1 MLRRRHVLLL
11 AALALASPARG
22 AAPPVREVTLANGLV
37 VLLAPDSLAATADV
51 ALWVHAGTR
60 WEATARS
67 GATHL
72 LERIAIEGS
81 WSAPVGRALG
91 DTRDAGGAHSTYTTA
106 DVTSVF
112 ETAPPEALVSALRI
126 HAGLLMGPTLT
137 ADQVAK
143 EKRGANDSIARR
155 GDGGLIGRALQRL
168 YSELFGSHPYALQ
181 VTGDQKQRDAIAAAA
196 LQSWGAEHFSPSNAM
211 LTVVGR
217 FQPDSALAAIR
228 RTVGAVPRRAAPS
241 LPAAPLPP
249 VRGPRRVVLDGP
261 ERVVLLVGGWRGPG
275 GTDSARVVLP
285 VLSRL
290 LSQGPRSA
298 LSRVLVAGDPAP
310 CLRIEGAVSARA
322 NASVLY
328 FLAVVRDAADSA
340 VIDSA
345 VSATARQLA
354 TAPVA
359 DEDLERAKT
368 EVELRLLDDR
378 QTARGRA
385 LALGTAWSTTG
396 NWESADEDL
405 RRLRALT
412 AEDVRAAA
420 ERLLKPES
428 YVTVWMAPANAGGA
442 EGAR

>member
-1 MLRRRHVLLL
+1 
-11 AALALASPARG
+11 
-22 AAPPVREVTLANGLV
+22 
-37 VLLAPDSLAATADV
+37 
-51 ALWVHAGTR
+51 
-60 WEATARS
+60 
-67 GATHL
+67 
-72 LERIAIEGS
+72 
-81 WSAPVGRALG
+81 
-91 DTRDAGGAHSTYTTA
+91 
-106 DVTSVF
+106 
-112 ETAPPEALVSALRI
+112 
-126 HAGLLMGPTLT
+126 
-137 ADQVAK
+137 
-143 EKRGANDSIARR
+143 
-155 GDGGLIGRALQRL
+155 
-168 YSELFGSHPYALQ
+168 
-181 VTGDQKQRDAIAAAA
+181 
-196 LQSWGAEHFSPSNAM
+196 
-211 LTVVGR
+211 
-217 FQPDSALAAIR
+217 
-228 RTVGAVPRRAAPS
+228 
-241 LPAAPLPP
+241 
-249 VRGPRRVVLDGP
+249 
-261 ERVVLLVGGWRGPG
+261 VLLVGGWRGPG